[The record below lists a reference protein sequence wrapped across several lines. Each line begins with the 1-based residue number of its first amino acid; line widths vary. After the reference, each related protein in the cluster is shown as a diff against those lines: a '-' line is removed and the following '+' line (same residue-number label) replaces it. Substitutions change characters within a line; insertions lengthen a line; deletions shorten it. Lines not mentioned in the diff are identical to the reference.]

1 MLIIL
6 STYSASNS
14 ENNNESPFRYIYLK
28 KKKNWHLILISVVFQ
43 FIERQIVKTR
53 HTTCNTY
60 VESQYT
66 NTTCKTQLLFLK

>member
-28 KKKNWHLILISVVFQ
+28 KKKIGIWF
-43 FIERQIVKTR
+43 
-53 HTTCNTY
+53 
-60 VESQYT
+60 
-66 NTTCKTQLLFLK
+66 